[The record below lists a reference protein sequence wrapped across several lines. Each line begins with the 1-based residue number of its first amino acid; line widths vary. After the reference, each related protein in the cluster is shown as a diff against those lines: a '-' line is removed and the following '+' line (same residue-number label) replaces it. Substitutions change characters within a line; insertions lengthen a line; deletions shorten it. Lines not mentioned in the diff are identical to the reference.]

1 MSSVFFLLLFCYR
14 FWDIPSV
21 WWQITTVLVGIGSGL
36 SLLVAVTASAACC
49 ITYVVHDRSAKF
61 VGALQLIA
69 GKLLYFQKSIQTY

>member
-1 MSSVFFLLLFCYR
+1 MSSLFLVFYCR

-21 WWQITTVLVGIGSGL
+21 WWQVSTVLVGIGSAL

-49 ITYVVHDRSAKF
+49 ITYVVHDRSAKV

-69 GKLLYFQKSIQTY
+69 GE